1 MSWQRHMAVTHR
13 RLMKSPREVWLCTL
27 LGACSSHVFIQL
39 GGGGGGG
46 RREGRS
52 GEDERTRRR
61 GGEKW

>member
-39 GGGGGGG
+39 GGGGGG